1 MLAAT
6 GSKFTRKWEVWTQK
20 DGTEI
25 SVGDMDEAHLRN
37 TLNMLLRKRREAIE
51 TRFKQELRKEIKRAF
66 PEEYWRD

>member
-1 MLAAT
+1 MGIT
-6 GSKFTRKWEVWTQK
+6 GSKYTRKWETWTQK

-37 TLNMLLRKRREAIE
+37 TLNMLLRKRRESLE
-51 TRFKQELRKEIKRAF
+51 LKFKQEVHREIKRAF